1 MKSVRGFIAICVS
14 FLFLVSLI
22 FVPSISFAQNK
33 DNKDDGKGYVIEGEQ
48 SAGAAGA
55 DAATGGAGAAGATA
69 GAGAATGMSA
79 GTIAAIAV
87 GAALVVGGIAAA
99 AGGGGGGGG
108 GVIPTTVHH

>member
-1 MKSVRGFIAICVS
+1 MKSTRGFVAICVG

-33 DNKDDGKGYVIEGEQ
+33 DDKGYVIEGEQ

-79 GTIAAIAV
+79 GTIAAIAI

-108 GVIPTTVHH
+108 HGATVTH